1 MTNPRTAS
9 GRTRPPPP
17 AVAAAVVAVLGGLLL
32 LWLGVVQWALGG
44 LDTGDTGDTGRAWA
58 LLPLAAGAAV
68 LVGGIGVLRRR
79 GQLLLAVGVVLAV
92 AFVVVL
98 AVQTAGLDEGPPVGV
113 ALVVLAG
120 PVLALLLLR
129 TPRARSWL
137 AGAR

>member
-1 MTNPRTAS
+1 MTSPDTAS
-9 GRTRPPPP
+9 GRARPPAP

-44 LDTGDTGDTGRAWA
+44 LDTDDSGRAWA
-58 LLPLAAGAAV
+58 LLPLAAGVAV
-68 LVGGIGVLRRR
+68 LVGGTGVLRRR
-79 GQLLLAVGVVLAV
+79 GQLPLVVGAVLAA

-98 AVQTAGLDEGPPVGV
+98 AVQTAGLDEGPPVGL

-129 TPRARSWL
+129 APRARSWL